1 MKGARRW
8 LGGPRSLGLRAV
20 RRAPRKPCGLENSRF
35 VTGRRPSSSSNDA
48 SSVEGWA
55 TCFPRGTRSRD
66 PPRREAG
73 DGRGLERSSAPRRR
87 SASLGR
93 WKISGSR
100 GTCAGPARMLA
111 RRPTVLC
118 SPGTSIGSE
127 TAPWRSSARALQRAV
142 RCTARVERRARI
154 TSQAMRRDPVMTASC
169 RERRASDTRPG
180 VRSWR
185 PAW

>member
-1 MKGARRW
+1 MCYRRRVKGARRW
-8 LGGPRSLGLRAV
+8 LGGPRSWDCERFVVIPG
-20 RRAPRKPCGLENSRF
+20 KPCGLEGSRF
-35 VTGRRPSSSSNDA
+35 VTGRRPSSSSRRR
-48 SSVEGWA
+48 VE
-55 TCFPRGTRSRD
+55 CRGLGRMLPAWHTIEGSPATRSGRRKR
-66 PPRREAG
+66 PRTRFGA
-73 DGRGLERSSAPRRR
+73 RRR

-111 RRPTVLC
+111 RRPTVL
-118 SPGTSIGSE
+118 STPRTSIGCE

-180 VRSWR
+180 V
-185 PAW
+185 